1 MKYQSSITEEE
12 IKQLPAK
19 EFNGEIYLIDTLK
32 KVDIALPLLKDKK
45 ILGFDTETR
54 PSFKKGPNNDIA
66 LLQLAT
72 SEEAFLFRINYIG
85 LPEALKR
92 LFEDDSIL
100 KIGLALKDDL
110 SGLKRFGDF
119 TPASFVDLQDLA
131 KDLSIQNNGL
141 KKLAAIFLNFRVSK
155 SRSQRLSNWERQ
167 ILTPKQLTYAATDAW
182 VCYELYRVMKGYKS

>member
-72 SEEAFLFRINYIG
+72 SDEAFLFRINYIG
-85 LPEALKR
+85 LPGALKR

-119 TPASFVDLQDLA
+119 TSASFVDLQDLA

-141 KKLAAIFLNFRVSK
+141 KKLAAIF
-155 SRSQRLSNWERQ
+155 
-167 ILTPKQLTYAATDAW
+167 
-182 VCYELYRVMKGYKS
+182 

>member
-1 MKYQSSITEEE
+1 
-12 IKQLPAK
+12 
-19 EFNGEIYLIDTLK
+19 
-32 KVDIALPLLKDKK
+32 
-45 ILGFDTETR
+45 
-54 PSFKKGPNNDIA
+54 
-66 LLQLAT
+66 
-72 SEEAFLFRINYIG
+72 FRINYIG
-85 LPEALKR
+85 LPGALKR

-119 TPASFVDLQDLA
+119 TSASFVDLQDLA

>member
-12 IKQLPAK
+12 IKLLPRR
-19 EFNGEIYLIDTLK
+19 EFNGEIYLIDTFK
-32 KVDIALPLLKDKK
+32 KLDMALPLLEDKE

-72 SEEAFLFRINYIG
+72 SDEAFLFRINYIG
-85 LPEALKR
+85 LPEPLKG
-92 LFEDDSIL
+92 LFEDDAVL

-110 SGLKRFGDF
+110 IGLKRFEDF
-119 TPASFVDLQDLA
+119 TPSSFIDLQDLA
-131 KDLSIQNNGL
+131 KELSIQNNGL

-155 SRSQRLSNWERQ
+155 SRSQRLSNWERD
-167 ILTPKQLTYAATDAW
+167 ILTPRQVKYAATDAW
-182 VCYELYRVMKGYKS
+182 VCYELYCVMKDLQE